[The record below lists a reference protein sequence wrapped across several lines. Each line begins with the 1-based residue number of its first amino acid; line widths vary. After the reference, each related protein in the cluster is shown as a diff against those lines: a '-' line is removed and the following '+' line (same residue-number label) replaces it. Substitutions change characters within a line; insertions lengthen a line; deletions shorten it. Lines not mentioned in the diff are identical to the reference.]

1 MSETEYA
8 RVVSATLDE
17 FPRFKI
23 VRKQDSWFMKVL
35 NTLLLVVTAGQMRI
49 FMTKFVTTIGSV
61 MWVPEGWNDWS
72 PFARAA
78 VLRHERVHLRQ
89 QRRLGM
95 PLYVLMYLLF
105 PLPIGLAWGRAQLE
119 KEAYAESI
127 RAYHEYWGQGFF
139 TDDVR
144 ELMIRYF
151 TSAEYGWMWP
161 FRRSIEKWY
170 DRTVAMSLPF

>member
-1 MSETEYA
+1 MSEVEYA

-17 FPRFKI
+17 FPRFEI
-23 VRKQDSWFMKVL
+23 VRKQDSGFMKLLNVL
-35 NTLLLVVTAGQMRI
+35 LRIVTVGQMRT
-49 FMTKFVTTIGSV
+49 FMTGFVTTIGNT
-61 MWVPEGWNDWS
+61 MWVPDGWDDWS

-89 QRRLGM
+89 QERMGM
-95 PLYVLMYLLF
+95 LVYSLWYLLL
-105 PLPIGLAWGRAQLE
+105 PLPLFLAWGRAELE

-127 RAYHEYWGQGFF
+127 RAYGEYWGQDFF

-144 ELMIRYF
+144 ERMVRHF

-170 DRTVAMSLPF
+170 DRTVALSLPY